1 MSANKMKVT
10 DFCTILMEKGFIDMM
25 AIVNLFLIRSLTGR
39 SQIAEKGDLILR
51 KPANKNASL
60 ASD

>member
-25 AIVNLFLIRSLTGR
+25 AIVNLFSR
-39 SQIAEKGDLILR
+39 
-51 KPANKNASL
+51 
-60 ASD
+60 